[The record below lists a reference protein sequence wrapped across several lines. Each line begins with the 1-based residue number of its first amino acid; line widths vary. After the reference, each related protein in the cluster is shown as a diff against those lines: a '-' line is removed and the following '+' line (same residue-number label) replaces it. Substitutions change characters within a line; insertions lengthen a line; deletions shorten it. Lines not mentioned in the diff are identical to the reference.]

1 MNRASSASAA
11 QAEVMSMSAKVLKNA
26 AAAGAVPLSLT
37 LQGGPIATAGVQPL
51 VVPELEPIEI
61 IQPAQS
67 MHFEEIDDLEPEDL
81 LAQAQVE
88 AQRIV
93 SQAEQQAV
101 IIENAANDRAVS
113 RAKAELEVEHAEM
126 YGELRDRLAETIA
139 KVGALDS
146 EINGDLEGEIVG
158 LALQVAK
165 KIVAREV
172 TIDRDI
178 ALTLVK
184 VSLAKLHNRVV
195 AEVHLHPEDFAYI
208 RERLDQIDY
217 RGKIELVEDRSISL
231 GGCLIHTET
240 GDIDARIE
248 SQFEEIS
255 HGLLN

>member
-1 MNRASSASAA
+1 MA
-11 QAEVMSMSAKVLKNA
+11 AEVTNMSARVLKNA
-26 AAAGAVPLSLT
+26 AAAAAVPLSVSLS
-37 LQGGPIATAGVQPL
+37 GGDSSQISGGVQRL
-51 VVPELEPIEI
+51 VVPEIEPIEYI
-61 IQPAQS
+61 APPPV
-67 MHFEEIDDLEPEDL
+67 HFEQIDDLEPEDL
-81 LAQAQVE
+81 LARAQIE

-93 SQAEQQAV
+93 AQAEEQATV
-101 IIENAANDRAVS
+101 IENAASERAVN
-113 RAKAELEVEHAEM
+113 RAKSELEVEHANK
-126 YGELRDRLAETIA
+126 YGDLRNRLVETIA
-139 KVGALDS
+139 RVGALDS
-146 EINGDLEGEIVG
+146 EINGDIEGEVVE

-195 AEVHLHPEDFAYI
+195 AEVHLHPDDYAYI

-248 SQFEEIS
+248 SQFDEIS
-255 HGLLN
+255 HGLFN